1 MSQIDTAPAVAHP
14 SVSAPAG
21 APGWSACPNK
31 IQAWHHERLAI
42 VYVRQSS
49 PQQILEHRESTALQ
63 YALLERAK
71 AWGWP
76 PTRILVIDE
85 DQGQSGRTAANR
97 SGFQR
102 LLLEVNQDRVG
113 LIFGLEM
120 SRLARSNKD
129 WHHLLEVCALVN
141 TLLADLDGVYDPCL
155 PNDRLLLG
163 LKGTMSEA
171 ELYTMRSRLYQGRL
185 NKARRGELF
194 TQAPTGYVRDSPHA
208 LAMDPDAEVQH
219 VVRLLF
225 DQFDAL
231 GSARQL
237 LRYLA
242 RQKIRM
248 PIRPFYGPQRGQLE
262 WRRPCAGTL
271 LKILHHPN
279 YAGIYCYGRKR
290 AQHRRR
296 SCGAGRAAMGQP
308 ESWTV
313 WLPGQLPAYISY
325 ERFQMN
331 QRRLAQNRSIGQA
344 RGAPRSGA
352 ALLAGMARCGRCGR
366 RLAVEYRGK
375 RGIPSY
381 ACIDAARSYA
391 APPCL
396 RVVAGPVDEIVT
408 RQMLRALTP
417 AALEVSLQ
425 AAADLEAERQRLEQH
440 WQLRRQRA
448 AYETQ
453 RAARQYNAVEPEHR
467 LVAHALEQQWNEA
480 LVNQRQLEDEYQ
492 RWQQQLP
499 AELTAEDQVLLGEL
513 ANDLPAL
520 WQAPTTS
527 PEDRKMIVRHLLEQV
542 VVDTQANHE
551 IIDLKLHWA
560 GGFISHCQGRRS
572 VPRYQRLRDYQPLVE
587 RILELRGVGQTG
599 SQIAAC
605 LNREGFHSPRRG
617 KTFTRDMVYQ
627 ILARCGLTHARPSW
641 RGDFQRDEWP
651 SRRLAATLG
660 ISLMTV
666 HRWMQRGWVLGRR
679 STAAHRPWIV
689 WADAAELDRLGH
701 LRDYV
706 RAGRCRSIPPSLTR
720 PTRSLS
726 RTN

>member
-1 MSQIDTAPAVAHP
+1 MSRIDMVPDVASP
-14 SVSAPAG
+14 TVSSSAG
-21 APGWSACPNK
+21 GPEWLSGCPGK

-76 PTRILVIDE
+76 QARILVIDE

-113 LIFGLEM
+113 LILGLEM

-141 TLLADLDGVYDPCL
+141 TLLADPDGVYDPCL

-194 TQAPTGYVRDSPHA
+194 TGAPLGYVRVPPAGLA
-208 LAMDPDAEVQH
+208 LDPDAEVQH
-219 VVRLLF
+219 IVRLFF

-237 LRYLA
+237 LRYLV
-242 RQKIRM
+242 RQKIRI
-248 PIRPFYGPQRGQLE
+248 PIRPFYGLQRGQLE
-262 WRRPCAGTL
+262 WRRPYVGTL
-271 LKILHHPN
+271 LKVLHHPI
-279 YAGIYCYGRKR
+279 YAGVYCYGRKR
-290 AQHRRR
+290 VQHRRR
-296 SCGAGRAAMGQP
+296 SCIASRATMGQP

-313 WLPGQLPAYISY
+313 WLPDRLPAYISY
-325 ERFQMN
+325 QRFQQN
-331 QRRLAQNRSIGQA
+331 QRRLAQNRTFGQA

-352 ALLAGMARCGRCGR
+352 ALLAGLARCGRCGR
-366 RLAVEYRGK
+366 RLDVEYRGE
-375 RGIPSY
+375 RATPSY
-381 ACIDAARSYA
+381 VCLRASQSYA
-391 APPCL
+391 APRCL
-396 RVVAGPVDEIVT
+396 QVAAGPVDEMVS
-408 RQMLRALTP
+408 RQVLRALAP
-417 AALEVSLQ
+417 AAVEVSLR
-425 AAADLEAERQRLEQH
+425 AAADLDAERQRQEQH

-448 AYETQ
+448 AYESQ

-467 LVAHALEQQWNEA
+467 LVAHALEQRWNDA
-480 LVNQRQLEDEYQ
+480 LVTQRQLEDDYG
-492 RWQQQLP
+492 RWQQQLA
-499 AELTAEDQVLLGEL
+499 AELTAEDRALLQAL
-513 ANDLPAL
+513 ANDFPAL

-527 PEDRKMIVRHLLEQV
+527 MEDRKTVVRHLLEQV
-542 VVDTQANHE
+542 VLDAPANHE
-551 IIDLKLHWA
+551 IVDLKLHWA

-572 VPRYQRLRDYQPLVE
+572 VSRYQRLRDYQPLVE
-587 RILELRGVGQTG
+587 RIIELRGAGHTAA
-599 SQIAAC
+599 QIAVC
-605 LNREGFHSPRRG
+605 LNREGFHPPRRG
-617 KTFTRDMVYQ
+617 RSFTRDMVYQ
-627 ILARCGLTHARPSW
+627 MLARFRLTNPRPRW
-641 RGDFQRDEWP
+641 RADFQRDEWP
-651 SRRLAATLG
+651 AQRLAAALG

-666 HRWMQRGWVLGRR
+666 HRWIRREWLLGRR
-679 STAAHRPWIV
+679 SSVAHRPWIA
-689 WADAAELDRLGH
+689 WADAAELDRLGR

-706 RAGRCRSIPPSLTR
+706 RTGNCLSIPSSLTR
-720 PTRSLS
+720 PIKQ
-726 RTN
+726 